1 MAGEGC
7 RRAQRVERGG
17 AGGLCPPCSSRT
29 TRRCAETGAS
39 GARRAGRHAP
49 AARPDTPA
57 GRECR
62 ACAARVPGLGQARSP
77 FIIGL
82 IQSLQGRVLPPIFSC
97 SRRLGVPALPLVVFD
112 VLAFL
117 VVFSYLY
124 FIINWQRP
132 HGTCARSLRFYFC
145 DNFAAEIICFFLGRE
160 TLRRTCGGRLARGGA
175 GLARISFGSNQGI
188 FCVFMGSAQKMTA

>member
-1 MAGEGC
+1 MAGEDS

-29 TRRCAETGAS
+29 TRRFVETRPS
-39 GARRAGRHAP
+39 GARRAARHAP
-49 AARPDTPA
+49 AARPGTPA

-82 IQSLQGRVLPPIFSC
+82 IQSLQGRVLPPIFFC
-97 SRRLGVPALPLVVFD
+97 FRRLVVPALPLVVFD

-132 HGTCARSLRFYFC
+132 RGTCARSLRFYFC
-145 DNFAAEIICFFLGRE
+145 DNFAAEIICPPLGRE
-160 TLRRTCGGRLARGGA
+160 TLRRTCGARLARGGPE
-175 GLARISFGSNQGI
+175 LARISFGSNQST
-188 FCVFMGSAQKMTA
+188 FCVFMG

>member
-1 MAGEGC
+1 M
-7 RRAQRVERGG
+7 RRF
-17 AGGLCPPCSSRT
+17 
-29 TRRCAETGAS
+29 AETGAS

-49 AARPDTPA
+49 AARPGTPA

-77 FIIGL
+77 FAIGL

-97 SRRLGVPALPLVVFD
+97 SRRLEVPALPLVVFD

-132 HGTCARSLRFYFC
+132 RGTCARSLRFYFC

-160 TLRRTCGGRLARGGA
+160 TLRRTCGARLARGGPE
-175 GLARISFGSNQGI
+175 LARISFGSNQDI
-188 FCVFMGSAQKMTA
+188 FCVFMG

>member
-17 AGGLCPPCSSRT
+17 AGGLCPPCRFRT
-29 TRRCAETGAS
+29 TRRCIETGAS

-49 AARPDTPA
+49 AARPGTPA

-77 FIIGL
+77 FMIGL
-82 IQSLQGRVLPPIFSC
+82 IQSLQGRVLPPIFFC
-97 SRRLGVPALPLVVFD
+97 SRRLVVLASPLVVFD

-132 HGTCARSLRFYFC
+132 HGTCASWLRFYFC
-145 DNFAAEIICFFLGRE
+145 DNSAAEIICFFLGRE
-160 TLRRTCGGRLARGGA
+160 TLRRTCGARLARDGP
-175 GLARISFGSNQGI
+175 GLARISFGSNKGI
-188 FCVFMGSAQKMTA
+188 FCIFMG

>member
-1 MAGEGC
+1 MAGEDS

-17 AGGLCPPCSSRT
+17 AGGLCPPCRFRT
-29 TRRCAETGAS
+29 TRRCIETGAS

-49 AARPDTPA
+49 AARPGTPA

-82 IQSLQGRVLPPIFSC
+82 IQSLRGRVLPPIFFC
-97 SRRLGVPALPLVVFD
+97 SRRLVVLASPLVVFD

-145 DNFAAEIICFFLGRE
+145 DNSAAEIICFFLGRK
-160 TLRRTCGGRLARGGA
+160 TLRRTCGARLAQGGP
-175 GLARISFGSNQGI
+175 GLARISFGSNKAI
-188 FCVFMGSAQKMTA
+188 LCVFMG

>member
-1 MAGEGC
+1 MAGEDS

-17 AGGLCPPCSSRT
+17 AGGLCPPCRFRT
-29 TRRCAETGAS
+29 TRRCIETGAS

-49 AARPDTPA
+49 AARPGTPA

-62 ACAARVPGLGQARSP
+62 ACAALVPGLGQARSP
-77 FIIGL
+77 FAIGL
-82 IQSLQGRVLPPIFSC
+82 IQSLQGRVLPPIFFC
-97 SRRLGVPALPLVVFD
+97 SRRLVVLASPLVVFD

-132 HGTCARSLRFYFC
+132 HGTCERSLRFYFC
-145 DNFAAEIICFFLGRE
+145 DNSAAEIICFFLGRE
-160 TLRRTCGGRLARGGA
+160 TLRRTCGARLARGGP
-175 GLARISFGSNQGI
+175 GLARISFGSNKGI
-188 FCVFMGSAQKMTA
+188 FCVFMG